1 MLSGVAA
8 GGGLADLFRMP
19 SEHLPPPGH
28 VAVLDLVGDGGLSS
42 ALALAQAVHLLGQLN
57 APADHP
63 RLVHIDLPSTVT
75 VPPPLAARLGR
86 LFRAARKRN
95 AALGVSADSAQLVTD
110 LSGTGSLL
118 STVFAFATS
127 NPVEADRLRELF
139 GSGAPI
145 LLNPP
150 GAVASP
156 EQPTWVLM
164 RDLQGRV
171 GQVRLDAW

>member
-1 MLSGVAA
+1 LT
-8 GGGLADLFRMP
+8 DLFRVP

-28 VAVLDLVGDGGLSS
+28 VTVLDLAGEGGLSS
-42 ALALAQAVHLLGQLN
+42 ALALGQAVHLLGQLN

-63 RLVHIDLPSTVT
+63 RLVHLDLPSTVT
-75 VPPPLAARLGR
+75 VPPAVAARLGR
-86 LFRAARKRN
+86 VFRAARKRN

-110 LSGTGSLL
+110 VSGAGSLL

-127 NPVEADRLRELF
+127 NPVEADRLRDLL
-139 GSGAPI
+139 GAGAPI

-150 GAVASP
+150 GAVPTADD
-156 EQPTWVLM
+156 PTWVLM